1 MGFKEAFE
9 EENEIELSVGP
20 KSWQI
25 YINKIAPKNTHYEY
39 DKNSQQYML
48 VPNNTE
54 EKVSFKLKLKLP
66 KELKNIKIEHPND
79 LNTLL
84 YRYQKPV
91 EISISEANIGESSI
105 EPHNLMKAFGQEIK
119 EQNKKYYL
127 IPEKFGEAEKIP
139 VKFNNVTY
147 DFWIEQKPYPSLEKV
162 IFESNT
168 DDIFFLKL
176 IMNQTTQK
184 LNISLT
190 YNFKKSNSL
199 DELYRNHKKLKNF
212 ASGRIEIFGSELDLF
227 DQSELK
233 NIQNMIDFYTKLYE
247 VQEFINNS
255 KKENTIKFD
264 ITQSVTNS
272 DIINLKRLYISLIL
286 DKYYF
291 YPEKSRLFSLTLT
304 EDIKNK
310 IDKTNKFAML
320 GYTQV
325 DIHLLNENIE
335 MIEQFVFKEVS
346 SIPSA
351 PNENTSDTSKLDF
364 NIEGDQFTYRK
375 LLFDDVQNDD
385 MGVIISELEYAQ
397 KIG

>member
-1 MGFKEAFE
+1 
-9 EENEIELSVGP
+9 
-20 KSWQI
+20 
-25 YINKIAPKNTHYEY
+25 
-39 DKNSQQYML
+39 
-48 VPNNTE
+48 
-54 EKVSFKLKLKLP
+54 
-66 KELKNIKIEHPND
+66 
-79 LNTLL
+79 
-84 YRYQKPV
+84 
-91 EISISEANIGESSI
+91 
-105 EPHNLMKAFGQEIK
+105 
-119 EQNKKYYL
+119 
-127 IPEKFGEAEKIP
+127 
-139 VKFNNVTY
+139 
-147 DFWIEQKPYPSLEKV
+147 
-162 IFESNT
+162 
-168 DDIFFLKL
+168 
-176 IMNQTTQK
+176 
-184 LNISLT
+184 
-190 YNFKKSNSL
+190 
-199 DELYRNHKKLKNF
+199 
-212 ASGRIEIFGSELDLF
+212 
-227 DQSELK
+227 
-233 NIQNMIDFYTKLYE
+233 LYE

-272 DIINLKRLYISLIL
+272 DIINLERLYISLIL

-291 YPEKSRLFSLTLT
+291 YLDKIRLFSLTLT

>member
-199 DELYRNHKKLKNF
+199 DELYRNHKKLRNF

-255 KKENTIKFD
+255 KKENTMKLD
-264 ITQSVTNS
+264 ITQSVTHS
-272 DIINLKRLYISLIL
+272 DIINL
-286 DKYYF
+286 
-291 YPEKSRLFSLTLT
+291 
-304 EDIKNK
+304 
-310 IDKTNKFAML
+310 
-320 GYTQV
+320 
-325 DIHLLNENIE
+325 
-335 MIEQFVFKEVS
+335 
-346 SIPSA
+346 
-351 PNENTSDTSKLDF
+351 
-364 NIEGDQFTYRK
+364 
-375 LLFDDVQNDD
+375 
-385 MGVIISELEYAQ
+385 
-397 KIG
+397 

>member
-247 VQEFINNS
+247 VQEFI
-255 KKENTIKFD
+255 
-264 ITQSVTNS
+264 
-272 DIINLKRLYISLIL
+272 R
-286 DKYYF
+286 
-291 YPEKSRLFSLTLT
+291 
-304 EDIKNK
+304 
-310 IDKTNKFAML
+310 
-320 GYTQV
+320 
-325 DIHLLNENIE
+325 
-335 MIEQFVFKEVS
+335 
-346 SIPSA
+346 
-351 PNENTSDTSKLDF
+351 
-364 NIEGDQFTYRK
+364 
-375 LLFDDVQNDD
+375 
-385 MGVIISELEYAQ
+385 
-397 KIG
+397 